1 MRQRHEMKKVEKLN
15 LIPIMDAVFIFIFF
29 LLMSAQFVKVH
40 EIGSSVPMVR
50 EVKQDKLDKDPLN
63 LVLEIHT
70 DKVIVRKG
78 KNGDEVGRFND
89 DQWDKLRLTLKD
101 LKAKHPT
108 EKVAQI
114 RPQEKVKFDRLI
126 KVIDHAKEEP
136 TTKTKI
142 FDEIVFDGRPLTAGG
157 AQ

>member
-1 MRQRHEMKKVEKLN
+1 MRQRHELKKPEKIN

-50 EVKQDKLDKDPLN
+50 EVKEDKIDKDPLN
-63 LVLEIHT
+63 LVLEIHS

-78 KNGDEVGRFND
+78 KDGVEAGKFND
-89 DQWDKLRLTLKD
+89 DQWDKLRQFLMGLK
-101 LKAKHPT
+101 KSHPK

-114 RPQEKVKFDRLI
+114 RPQGKVPFDRLI

-136 TTKTKI
+136 ASKTKL
-142 FDEIVFDGRPLTAGG
+142 FEEIVFDGRG
-157 AQ
+157 AI

>member
-1 MRQRHEMKKVEKLN
+1 MRQRHEMKKPERLN

-50 EVKQDKLDKDPLN
+50 EVKEDKIDKDPLN

-70 DKVIVRKG
+70 DKVVVKKG
-78 KNGDEVGRFND
+78 KAGVEAGVFND
-89 DQWDKLRLTLKD
+89 TQWDKLRVFLMGLK
-101 LKAKHPT
+101 KAHPN
-108 EKVAQI
+108 EKVAQL
-114 RPQEKVKFDRLI
+114 RPQGKVKFDRLV

-136 TTKTKI
+136 KSKTKI
-142 FDEIVFDGRPLTAGG
+142 FDEIVFDGRG
-157 AQ
+157 AL